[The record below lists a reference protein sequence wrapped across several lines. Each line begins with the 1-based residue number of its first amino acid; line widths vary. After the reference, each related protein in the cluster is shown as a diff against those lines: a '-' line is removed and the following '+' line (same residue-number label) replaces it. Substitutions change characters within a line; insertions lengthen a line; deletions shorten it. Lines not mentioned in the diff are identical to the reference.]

1 MSQLSKFLPTSVT
14 RWLKILLR
22 PKSVAVLPGA
32 ITYADDGFATIHS
45 ASFGLEPRFADAYQG
60 GLRTGSW
67 SNVEWR
73 AHVIAWAAQ
82 YAVSLEGDFVE
93 CGVNRGG
100 YSKMIVDYLD
110 FSKLDKKFYLLDTF
124 AGLVPEYVSA
134 EEKQRGILD
143 AYRYDDCFR
152 AVSKTFSSVPNV
164 VLIKGPVPDTLS
176 QVAAQAIAFLSID
189 MNCIE
194 PEIAAA
200 NAFWDRIVP
209 GGIVVLDDYGH
220 PLHVGQKH
228 AFDEFAREKNVTIL
242 SLPTAQAIIVKPH

>member
-1 MSQLSKFLPTSVT
+1 MSQVSRFLPNSLI

-22 PKSVAVLPGA
+22 PSSVAVLPGS
-32 ITYADDGFATIHS
+32 ISYADDGFATIHN
-45 ASFGLEPRFADAYQG
+45 ASFGLEPRFASAYQS
-60 GLRTGSW
+60 GLRTQSW

-82 YAVSLEGDFVE
+82 YAVSLDGDFVE

-100 YSKMIVDYLD
+100 YSKMIVDYLN

-124 AGLVPEYVSA
+124 SGLVPDYVST
-134 EEKQRGILD
+134 EEKQRGILN
-143 AYRYDDCFR
+143 AYHYDECFR
-152 AVSKTFSSVPNV
+152 AVSETFASVPNV
-164 VLIKGPVPDTLS
+164 VLVRGPVPDTLP
-176 QVAAQAIAFLSID
+176 QVTSSAIAFVSID

-220 PLHVGQKH
+220 PLHIGQKE
-228 AFDEFAREKNVTIL
+228 AFDRFAREKNVTIL